1 MNTNTLNAENVK
13 QQVITSEHLEKGQ
26 TYAAYRTMIDQLLS
40 ENKTTGDNHSEAMI
54 HYTKMNAQRMKRIDK
69 TAKLTDETLANIAR
83 IERPQTW
90 VVITEGWCGD
100 AAQIVPVLEKIA
112 NTSDKVDLKLILR
125 DENPEVMD
133 AYLTDGARSIPKLVA
148 LDSETL
154 EEIGTWGPRPTPA
167 HEMVMEYKKTKE
179 TTGESYLDFATRLHK
194 WYAKDKT
201 QTTQQELNNALNNWY

>member
-1 MNTNTLNAENVK
+1 MNSNTLNAENVK
-13 QQVITSEHLEKGQ
+13 QQIITPTHLEKGQ
-26 TYAAYRTMIDQLLS
+26 KYAEYREMIDQLLD
-40 ENKTTGDNHSEAMI
+40 ENKTTGDNHSESMI
-54 HYTKMNAQRMKRIDK
+54 HYTKMNVQRMKRLDK
-69 TAKLTDETLANIAR
+69 TVKLTEETLENVAQ

-112 NTSDKVDLKLILR
+112 NSSDKIDLKLILR

-167 HEMVMEYKKTKE
+167 HDMVLEYKETKE
-179 TTGESYLDFATRLHK
+179 STGESYLEFATRLHK

-201 QTTQQELNNALNNWY
+201 QTTQQELNDTLKNWY

>member
-26 TYAAYRTMIDQLLS
+26 TYAEYRAMIDQLLS

-112 NTSDKVDLKLILR
+112 NTSGKVDLKLILR

-167 HEMVMEYKKTKE
+167 HDMVMEYKKTKE
-179 TTGESYLDFATRLHK
+179 TTGESYLDFSIRLQK